1 VVFGHTD
8 RNHVLLD
15 VFAEVNA
22 SIEAS
27 GHNIETAVVSGD
39 FELDVRVIAR
49 KLPQSRPQHPCAGK
63 LGHQQAHAASR
74 SVAQRGKLVEGI

>member
-1 VVFGHTD
+1 MVFGHTD

-39 FELDVRVIAR
+39 IEHDVRVIAR
-49 KLPQSRPQHPCAGK
+49 KLRQSRSQHPCAGK
-63 LGHQQAHAASR
+63 PGHQQAHAASR
-74 SVAQRGKLVEGI
+74 SVAQPGKLVEGI